1 LPKESYGRFPLWLAW
16 GTIFRG
22 WVLAEQGEV
31 VEGIAQI
38 RQVLA
43 AFQTIQSRLLR
54 PYNLALLADAL
65 GKAQRTE
72 AGLATVDE
80 ALAAGHE
87 NGEYPTRG

>member
-1 LPKESYGRFPLWLAW
+1 
-16 GTIFRG
+16 
-22 WVLAEQGEV
+22 VLAEQGEV